1 MQKSGLRAFL
11 LTLLSGAAIWA
22 QTQGEITGEVTD
34 ASSAVMAGV
43 TITVTNQ
50 DTNVSR
56 QAVTNAAGAYSFPS
70 LLPGAYRIRAEM
82 AGFQAM
88 VRSGVQL
95 QVQGVARIDFKMQ
108 LGQVT
113 EVVNVAAS
121 APLLTTE
128 NATTGTVIENR
139 RIVDLP
145 LNGRNFLQ
153 LVALSPNVSFGFGTA
168 GQQRSIQGGQRSEQ
182 NISVSGQRSEYN
194 RFTLDG
200 IENTDTNFNSY
211 VFLPSIDALA
221 EFKVQTGVYPA
232 EFGRATS
239 QINVSTKSGTNK
251 FHGAV
256 FEFFRNDDL
265 DANNFA
271 FTAARPSKD
280 PFVRNQ
286 YGFTLGGPVI
296 IPKVFHGRDRL
307 FFMFNYEALRDRK
320 GLRRLADLPT
330 AAMRN
335 GDFSGISQ
343 IIYDPGT
350 RVQDG
355 GRIAAQPFAGNRI
368 PVDRFS
374 SKAVKLLEFYP
385 LPNVPAAGLVRNY
398 EATEV
403 RRQDSDQLTSR
414 MDFAETS
421 NSNWFGRWSWGD
433 ELELSPGTFPR
444 QGFKLDT
451 KVQQSMLSNTRVLTS
466 TIVNEFRFG
475 YNRFINSNLQANAYE
490 RNVVGELG
498 GIPGIAPPEPIIY
511 GIPSIGITGFSGFGE
526 TGTAPNLTR
535 TNGFQWIDNLSVI
548 RGRHSFRF
556 GVEIR
561 RERYNQIGNQF
572 PRGSFSFSGQA
583 TQNPA
588 SPANTGSGM
597 ADYLLGLTRNSSGSL
612 GLAVAQLR
620 GTRQYY
626 YFDDA
631 WKLRP
636 NLTLNLGLRYEFSP
650 PYKHKHDGMINTEI
664 LSPSD
669 PNRRPTVVR
678 AGTGDFY
685 ENMPFRYAPNVQIA
699 RDGRLGDRL
708 VRSDANDFAPRI
720 GLSYSPSPKWTIRS
734 GFGVFYTQDIGN
746 ARYDMS
752 RNLAARRDDTS
763 NNDFP
768 NLTLDAPFA
777 SLGTVIVA
785 NPLILSNNVNRRT
798 PYVLQYLINVQRGLG
813 EDSMIEVGYTGNQG
827 HKLERFRPYNMPT
840 PGPGG
845 VQSRR
850 PYPELGIIQM
860 TDGVVSSNY
869 HALTAKFQQRFSGGF
884 TSLVS
889 YTFSKAIDN
898 GSAIRTHAGDEDF
911 PQDTYNL
918 DASRGLAN
926 FHQKHRFV
934 TSTLWEPPFGRRKR
948 WLNSGISSYVFGN
961 WQLGGILSYRSGLPY
976 TVQNGV
982 DDANIGWPSQ
992 HPDRTMEPL
1001 DAPDGNDPAQ
1011 YFNKAAF
1018 ARIAPFTFGNVGRN
1032 TMIGPEMFS
1041 VDFSTMK
1048 RFPMPA
1054 EGHEL
1059 QFRFEA
1065 FNLPNR
1071 PNFSIPNASLT
1082 SSSFAV
1088 ISSTVTTMREIQ
1100 FSLKYVF

>member
-1 MQKSGLRAFL
+1 MSGIALH
-11 LTLLSGAAIWA
+11 A

-34 ASSAVMAGV
+34 ESGAVIAGV
-43 TITVTNQ
+43 TITATNQ
-50 DTNVSR
+50 DTNLSR

-70 LLPGAYRIRAEM
+70 LLPGMYRLRAEM
-82 AGFQAM
+82 KGFQAM
-88 VRSGVQL
+88 VFSDVQL

-128 NATTGTVIENR
+128 NATTGTVIENK
-139 RIVDLP
+139 RIVELP

-182 NISVSGQRSEYN
+182 NISVAGQRSEYN
-194 RFTLDG
+194 RFSLDG

-239 QINVSTKSGTNK
+239 QINVSTKSGTNA
-251 FHGAV
+251 FHGAA

-265 DANNFA
+265 DANNYA
-271 FTAARPSKD
+271 FTAARPRRD

-286 YGFTLGGPVI
+286 YGFTLGGPI
-296 IPKVFHGRDRL
+296 IVPKVFHGRDRL
-307 FFMFNYEALRDRK
+307 FFLFNYEALRDRK
-320 GLRRLADLPT
+320 GLRRLADVPS

-335 GDFSGISQ
+335 GDYSSIPQS
-343 IIYDPGT
+343 IYDPNT
-350 RVQDG
+350 RVRDAS
-355 GRIAAQPFAGNRI
+355 GRIVAQPFPGNRI
-368 PVDRFS
+368 PLDRFNG
-374 SKAVKLLEFYP
+374 KAAQLLEFYP
-385 LPNVPAAGLVRNY
+385 LPNVPGASLVRNY

-403 RRQDSDQLTSR
+403 RRQDADQITTR
-414 MDFAETS
+414 IDFAATA
-421 NSNWFGRWSWGD
+421 NSSWFGRWSWGD
-433 ELELSPGTFPR
+433 ELELTPSTFPE

-451 KVQQSMLSNTRVLTS
+451 KVQQVMLSNTRVLSPTL
-466 TIVNEFRFG
+466 VNEFRFG

-498 GIPGIAPPEPIIY
+498 GIPGIATPEPIIY
-511 GIPSIGITGFSGFGE
+511 GIPSIGITGFTGFGE

-535 TNGFQWIDNLSVI
+535 TNVFQWIDNVSII
-548 RGRHSFRF
+548 RGRHSLRF
-556 GVEIR
+556 GAEIR

-588 SPANTGSGM
+588 APANTGAGM

-620 GTRQYY
+620 ATRQYY
-626 YFDDA
+626 YIDDA
-631 WKLRP
+631 WKLRH

-664 LSPSD
+664 LSPFD
-669 PNRRPTVVR
+669 PNQRPTVVR
-678 AGTGDFY
+678 AGSGDFY
-685 ENMPFRYAPNVQIA
+685 EDMPFRYADNVQIA
-699 RDGRLGDRL
+699 RDRRLGDRL
-708 VRSDANDFAPRI
+708 VRTDANDFAPRI
-720 GLSYSPSPKWTIRS
+720 GLSYSPTPNWTVRS
-734 GFGVFYTQDIGN
+734 GLGVFYTQDIGN

-752 RNLAARRDDTS
+752 RNLAARRDETS

-777 SLGTVIVA
+777 SLGTVVVA

-798 PYVLQYLINVQRGLG
+798 PYVIQYLLNVQRSLG
-813 EDSMIEVGYTGNQG
+813 NDSMIEIGYTGNQG
-827 HKLERFRPYNMPT
+827 HKLERFRPYNMPV
-840 PGPGG
+840 PGPGN

-860 TDGVVSSNY
+860 TDSVVNSNY
-869 HALTAKFQQRFSGGF
+869 HALTAKFQQRFSRGF

-918 DASRGLAN
+918 DASRALAN

-934 TSTLWEPPFGRRKR
+934 TSMLWEPPFGKGKR
-948 WLNSGISSYVFGN
+948 WLSSGISSYILGN
-961 WQLGGILSYRSGLPY
+961 WQLGSIVTYRTGLPY

-982 DDANIGWPSQ
+982 DDANIGWNSQ
-992 HPDRTMEPL
+992 HPNRTTEPL
-1001 DAPDGNDPAQ
+1001 EPAGGKDPTQ
-1011 YFNKAAF
+1011 YFNKGAF

-1041 VDFSTMK
+1041 WDFSTMK

-1065 FNLPNR
+1065 FNFPNR

-1100 FSLKYVF
+1100 FSLKYIF